1 MRISDWSSDVCSSD
15 LDWIRG
21 YQVGGK
27 SLIWARQT
35 QRWAEYDFEG
45 PARDGFAV
53 DWPIRYADIAPWYSH
68 VERFVGIA
76 GNKDGLATLPDGEF
90 LPGYPLKDRKST
102 RLNSSH

>member
-35 QRWAEYDFEG
+35 QRWAEYDIEG

-53 DWPIRYADIAPWYSH
+53 DWPIRYEDIEPWYRH
-68 VERFVGIA
+68 VERYVGIRSEERRV
-76 GNKDGLATLPDGEF
+76 GKECVSTCDSGGLQT
-90 LPGYPLKDRKST
+90 
-102 RLNSSH
+102 N